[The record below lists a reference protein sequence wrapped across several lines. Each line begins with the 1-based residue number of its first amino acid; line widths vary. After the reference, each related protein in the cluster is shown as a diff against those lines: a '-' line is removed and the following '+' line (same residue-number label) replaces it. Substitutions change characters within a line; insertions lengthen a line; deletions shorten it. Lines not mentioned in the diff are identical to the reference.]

1 MISRLKYPKEYNSA
15 MYQEID
21 ISKIN
26 YTFRHKPLLIGG
38 NAMEYYELR
47 KPGVDVDFVVANEDY
62 EGLKETYSEPEY
74 QEDIWG
80 DLGVKIGELEF
91 WKCICLFEYEFLAE
105 KAIEKKHYKIIS
117 LEKLL
122 FLKALAMNKKKYRK
136 DLKLIVQKFLDDQYD
151 DEEWKEKYLKK

>member
-1 MISRLKYPKEYNSA
+1 MS
-15 MYQEID
+15 QEID
-21 ISKIN
+21 LSNIK

-47 KPGVDVDFVVANEDY
+47 KAGDDIDFVVAFEDY
-62 EGLKETYSEPEY
+62 EGLKEAYPEPEH

-80 DLGVKIGELEF
+80 DLGVKVNELEF

-105 KAIEKKHYKIIS
+105 KAIEKEGYLIIS

-122 FLKALAMNKKKYRK
+122 FLKALAMSKRKYRK
-136 DLKLIVQKFLDDQYD
+136 DLKLIVQKFLDGQYED
-151 DEEWKEKYLKK
+151 NIEWKEKYLKK